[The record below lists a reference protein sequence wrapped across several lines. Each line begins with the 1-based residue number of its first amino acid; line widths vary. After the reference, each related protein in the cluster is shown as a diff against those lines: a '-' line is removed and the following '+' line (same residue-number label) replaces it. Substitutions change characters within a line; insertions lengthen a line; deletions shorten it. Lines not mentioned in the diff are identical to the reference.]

1 MHNTHT
7 TMNCLTMLRVGDEP
21 LQFGA
26 GKNWKRCHSLPV
38 SLLSTSMLTWLQML
52 DVTRG
57 QKIEGRESKST
68 YLAGRKQQQL
78 ACFWTYN
85 NSKGSWRS
93 GCCGCQL
100 QIWWQLCH
108 LSTDSQALTLMLVT
122 QLQKKEF
129 ALVHMNDMKKLK
141 NYIFIYLFA
150 LKSFWKKRI

>member
-1 MHNTHT
+1 
-7 TMNCLTMLRVGDEP
+7 
-21 LQFGA
+21 
-26 GKNWKRCHSLPV
+26 
-38 SLLSTSMLTWLQML
+38 
-52 DVTRG
+52 
-57 QKIEGRESKST
+57 
-68 YLAGRKQQQL
+68 
-78 ACFWTYN
+78 
-85 NSKGSWRS
+85 
-93 GCCGCQL
+93 L